1 MANMGKT
8 EFYEYGIHVY
18 RSRHKKIRELK
29 RLNSPCCHGF
39 RVLPSSWL
47 LMDFFDRSNL
57 GKSTRV
63 MEVGCGWGLAGIYCA
78 KKYGAQVTGVDIDP
92 EVFPY
97 LRLHAKI
104 NNVPMTTMLKGFDE
118 LTQNH
123 LRNVDVMIGADI
135 CFWDNMVSPLE
146 HLIGRALDM
155 GVKLVL
161 IADPGRSSFDKFS
174 ENSVKNMSGE
184 MWDRTVEHPY
194 SFQGKVMKT
203 GSVSG

>member
-1 MANMGKT
+1 
-8 EFYEYGIHVY
+8 
-18 RSRHKKIRELK
+18 
-29 RLNSPCCHGF
+29 
-39 RVLPSSWL
+39 
-47 LMDFFDRSNL
+47 
-57 GKSTRV
+57 